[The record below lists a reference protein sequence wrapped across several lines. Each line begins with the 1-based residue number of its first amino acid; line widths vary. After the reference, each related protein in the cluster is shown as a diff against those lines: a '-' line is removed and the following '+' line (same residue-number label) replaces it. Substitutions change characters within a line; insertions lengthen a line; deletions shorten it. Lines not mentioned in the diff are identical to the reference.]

1 MKKILAV
8 DDNVIERGQLE
19 SMLEKERGYEVHTAG
34 TGRSALEK
42 AERCPVDAVILDLRL
57 PDMDGLEVLQK
68 FKQQRPN
75 LPVIMLTGFADIRT
89 SVEAIRMGADD
100 YLTKPFED
108 THLLLTLQRVLERKD
123 LLAEMEEL
131 RKKAGKK
138 GAALS
143 KILGKSPAI
152 QEVERHIQKVADSTL
167 TILIQ
172 GETGTG
178 KEPTARALHEE
189 SIRRDRPFVAVD
201 CGALPENLL
210 ESELFGHEKGA
221 FSGADRKKQGQFEL
235 AEGGTLFLDEIG
247 NLPFFLQAKL
257 LRVLQE
263 RQVRPVGAAH
273 DFPIQVR
280 IVAASNTPLEAA
292 VNASKFRQDLYYRL
306 AEFVLTLP
314 PLRQR
319 VEDIPLLAQRF
330 LEEAAKEFQR
340 PVTAFTEGAV
350 LRLGEHSWPGNVR
363 ELRNVVR
370 QAVLLTPDSI
380 IHEEQVR
387 VLLETSSNLE
397 APGPLAVTLLPGM
410 GLRKIVENAAQ
421 QVERQAITS
430 VLRSTLGNKS
440 QAAKALDVDYKTL
453 RLKIKKYGL
462 QFPDE

>member
-8 DDNVIERGQLE
+8 DDNEIERGQLE
-19 SMLEKERGYEVHTAG
+19 TMLENARGYEVHSAG
-34 TGRSALEK
+34 TGRSALEQ
-42 AERCPVDAVILDLRL
+42 AERCAVDAVILDLRL
-57 PDMDGLEVLQK
+57 PDMDGLEILQK
-68 FKQQRPN
+68 LKALKPE

-89 SVEAIRMGADD
+89 SVQAIRMGAAD

-108 THLLLTLQRVLERKD
+108 THLLLTLQRVIERND
-123 LLAEMEEL
+123 MLAEMEEL
-131 RKKAGKK
+131 RRKAGKR
-138 GAALS
+138 GASLS
-143 KILGKSPAI
+143 KLSGKSPAI
-152 QEVERHIQKVADSTL
+152 LEVVRHVQKVADSTL
-167 TILIQ
+167 TVLIQ

-189 SIRRDRPFVAVD
+189 SFRHDRPFVAVD

-247 NLPFFLQAKL
+247 NLPVVLQAKL

-263 RQVRPVGAAH
+263 RQVRPVGAAR

-280 IVAASNTPLEAA
+280 IVAASNTSLEAA
-292 VNASKFRQDLYYRL
+292 VKAGQFRQDLYYRL
-306 AEFVLTLP
+306 AEFILQLP
-314 PLRQR
+314 PLRHR
-319 VEDIPLLAQRF
+319 AEDIPLLAERF
-330 LEEAAKEFQR
+330 REEAGREFQR
-340 PVTAFTEGAV
+340 PVSAFTEGA
-350 LRLGEHSWPGNVR
+350 LQQLAGHSWPGNVR

-370 QAVLLTPDSI
+370 QSVLLTPDSR

-387 VLLETSSNLE
+387 ALLEPSSSLE
-397 APGPLAVTLLPGM
+397 APGPLAVPLVPGM
-410 GLRKIVENAAQ
+410 GLKAIVENAAQ
-421 QVERQAITS
+421 QVERQAITNI
-430 VLRSTLGNKS
+430 LRTTQGNKS

-462 QFPDE
+462 DFPGE